1 MKEAAGMRRGWTDAS
16 GAQIHYAVQ
25 GTGRAPLVLVHEL
38 GGSLDSW
45 DALAALLEAQFRV
58 IRFDQRGHGQ
68 SEKLRNPASLQAHV
82 ADLAA
87 VLDAVDCA
95 GPAWLVGAAAGA
107 AIAVQFA
114 VQSPQQVHG
123 LVLCAPALVSRAD
136 QKDYLLERSDLA
148 EREGMRAIV
157 DSSLERSYPRVMVGD
172 GEAFDR
178 YRSRMLANDPHCYA
192 NANRVIAGLNL
203 SASLAA
209 MAAPTLLIG
218 GQHDAVRPKDHVR
231 EVSGLFRC
239 AEYAEIDSGHLMGFY
254 SPGLV
259 AREIRGFV
267 DRHAG
272 TVPSG

>member
-1 MKEAAGMRRGWTDAS
+1 MTELADMQRGWTDAS

-25 GTGRAPLVLVHEL
+25 GEGPTPLVLVHEL

-45 DALAALLEAQFRV
+45 GALAALLDPQFRV
-58 IRFDQRGHGQ
+58 IRFDQRGHGL
-68 SEKLRNPASLQAHV
+68 SEKLRGVSSLKAHV

-87 VLDAVDCA
+87 VLDAVGCG

-114 VQSPQQVHG
+114 AQHPQRVHG

-136 QKDYLLERSDLA
+136 QKDYLLERSSLA

-157 DSSLERSYPRVMVGD
+157 DSSLERSYPRAMAGD
-172 GEAFDR
+172 EEAFHR

-192 NANRVIAGLNL
+192 NANRVIASLSL

-209 MAAPTLLIG
+209 MAAPALLIG
-218 GQHDAVRPKDHVR
+218 GLHDAVRPKDHVR
-231 EVSGLFRC
+231 EVSRLFRS
-239 AEYAEIDSGHLMGFY
+239 AEYVEIDSGHLMGFY
-254 SPGLV
+254 SAGLV
-259 AREIRGFV
+259 ASEIQRFV
-267 DRHAG
+267 RRSAL
-272 TVPSG
+272 PQPPA